1 MRGHCRLR
9 PSPSM
14 LVAFAAL
21 MVALGGTSFAIA
33 QLPANSV
40 GSKQLKKNAVT
51 AAKVKDRSLV
61 AKDFKSGQLPRGQR
75 GPAGPQGPAGPAGA
89 TNVTVRSAGA
99 SGTATATC
107 AGAERAVGGGGD
119 APLGLSMAPIRPP
132 RAAPPPGGSPA
143 PLTGAASRQ
152 RNRLC
157 HLCGSLTGP
166 PAPMSGPAC
175 PAGSAKP
182 AEA

>member
-21 MVALGGTSFAIA
+21 MVALGGTSYAIA

-75 GPAGPQGPAGPAGA
+75 GPAGPQGAAGPAGA
-89 TNVTVRSAGA
+89 TTVTVRSAGA
-99 SGTATATC
+99 SGTATASCT
-107 AGAERAVGGGGD
+107 GAERAVGGGGD
-119 APLGLSMAPIRPP
+119 APLGFIDGSYPSPQNGTPTGWVARATDADGFPVNLTAYVIC
-132 RAAPPPGGSPA
+132 AAP
-143 PLTGAASRQ
+143 
-152 RNRLC
+152 
-157 HLCGSLTGP
+157 
-166 PAPMSGPAC
+166 
-175 PAGSAKP
+175 
-182 AEA
+182 

>member
-21 MVALGGTSFAIA
+21 MVALGGTSYAVA

-61 AKDFKSGQLPRGQR
+61 AKDFKSGQLPRGDKGEPGAR
-75 GPAGPQGPAGPAGA
+75 GPAGPAGPTGPA
-89 TNVTVRSAGA
+89 GPEGPPAVSSLTVRA
-99 SGTATATC
+99 SEEAAGTAFVECEFEEFAI
-107 AGAERAVGGGGD
+107 GGGGITD
-119 APLGLSMAPIRPP
+119 AFLYESRPDVDTGIP
-132 RAAPPPGGSPA
+132 FGWVASAADGAGTEADVTAYVICAAP
-143 PLTGAASRQ
+143 
-152 RNRLC
+152 
-157 HLCGSLTGP
+157 
-166 PAPMSGPAC
+166 
-175 PAGSAKP
+175 
-182 AEA
+182 